1 MNVAILG
8 SGAMGVQLA
17 LLCALRGNP
26 VLLWNHQKREGLPNT
41 LKRIA
46 TLNARQGYI
55 SKDEIDPAIGRIS
68 YSQNLEFVSGCELII
83 ETVSED
89 YLIKSMLMKSVCQYV
104 KKNTIISTNSST
116 ISTTLLSTNC
126 SNPERFIGLHFFNPP
141 FVRDLV
147 EIIKGEKTSEETIQR
162 ATKFCESLQ
171 RHTVIMD
178 ESPGFIVN
186 RVLFPMINESI
197 FLLYETRIE
206 AKEIDASMKR
216 ATGNPMGPLEL
227 ADFIGLDICLNIL
240 ETLAKETGD
249 QKYRPAPLLKRLVRA
264 GKLGRK
270 SKIGFYI
277 Y

>member
-26 VLLWNHQKREGLPNT
+26 VVLWNHQKREGLPKT
-41 LKRIA
+41 LKNIA
-46 TLNARQGYI
+46 ILNARLGFI
-55 SKDEIDPAIGRIS
+55 SKDEIDHAIARIS
-68 YSQNLEFVSGCELII
+68 YSQHLEFVSGCELII
-83 ETVSED
+83 EAVSED
-89 YLIKSMLMKSVCQYV
+89 YSIKSKLIKSVCQYV
-104 KKNTIISTNSST
+104 KKSTIISTNSST
-116 ISTTLLSTNC
+116 ISTTLLATNC

-141 FVRDLV
+141 FVRDIV
-147 EIIKGEKTSEETIQR
+147 EIIKGEQTSGEIIQR
-162 ATKFCESLQ
+162 ANNFCESLQ
-171 RHTVIMD
+171 RHVVIMD

-197 FLLYETRIE
+197 FLLSETKIE
-206 AKEIDASMKR
+206 AKEIDTSMKR

-240 ETLAKETGD
+240 ETLAQETGD

-270 SKIGFYI
+270 SKNGFYK